1 MVVKE
6 VLQYKQTLVVSVQKQ
21 LLPTSKMKMVKL
33 GLVRGEDLPLVHRYT
48 KKAVGRGM
56 KYGTVIETNSSFHDH
71 ESIGAL
77 CQDLGIDSGPASLVI
92 GVGRKDRK
100 MCIDHLARGIECYKQ
115 GKNKEAFDHLNTAL
129 IIEPSNVEALIA
141 RGVLLSNDGNL
152 DVALVDFEKALQI
165 NPDHPKAQKYMRE
178 TLLLLAKDLKD
189 SNKVSS
195 LIASYDLILAT
206 HPRHEALLEAKWQL
220 MRSLRID
227 ESVLRGDNT
236 EGSPKGNIGSVTVN
250 KTTDHFEGGSSTI
263 PLMLPHMN
271 DRKRELGGA
280 TKNKTSSGVM
290 FGKPLPSYVEAASGN
305 TAVSKAGKNFQI
317 QSPISRFEM
326 SFSLSESDDNGPART
341 KAEKSRKVED
351 EQNTK
356 CKEKVSLSD
365 SDDNGP
371 TSYRSK
377 RSREERRNSKC
388 TDKISFSLSESD
400 DNEPTSARSRNSRQ
414 FGEGVNFKSKE
425 KISFSLSESDDNE
438 PIRNLKSQKM
448 TKKINKHKHKWDMK
462 INSELGIEEVADKR
476 SNKSKSE
483 VSLKHDLNEVIKEV
497 KMKNEVKVIK

>member
-33 GLVRGEDLPLVHRYT
+33 GLVRGGDLPLVHRYT

-71 ESIGAL
+71 DSIDAL

-250 KTTDHFEGGSSTI
+250 KTTDHFDGGSSTI

-280 TKNKTSSGVM
+280 KNKTKSGVM
-290 FGKPLPSYVEAASGN
+290 FGKPLPSYVEAVSGN

-317 QSPISRFEM
+317 HSPVSRCEM
-326 SFSLSESDDNGPART
+326 SFSLSESDDNGPTRT
-341 KAEKSRKVED
+341 KAEKSRKVE
-351 EQNTK
+351 EGQNTK
-356 CKEKVSLSD
+356 CKEKV
-365 SDDNGP
+365 
-371 TSYRSK
+371 
-377 RSREERRNSKC
+377 
-388 TDKISFSLSESD
+388 SLSESD

-414 FGEGVNFKSKE
+414 FGEGVDFKSKE

-438 PIRNLKSQKM
+438 PTRNQSGKSQKL
-448 TKKINKHKHKWDMK
+448 TKKINKHKHK
-462 INSELGIEEVADKR
+462 R
-476 SNKSKSE
+476 
-483 VSLKHDLNEVIKEV
+483 
-497 KMKNEVKVIK
+497 